1 MGFWVACYSIFLPLY
16 IFFNI
21 FLAWLQGR
29 NEKAALGSTQVSRI
43 NVRGGSVDDPDAA
56 ALCSASAAPDARM
69 AGPV

>member
-1 MGFWVACYSIFLPLY
+1 MLQYLSSLIY
-16 IFFNI
+16 YFFKKKI
-21 FLAWLQGR
+21 LAWLQGR